1 MDPWVRKIPWRR
13 AWQPTPLFLPGK
25 FHAQRNLVAY
35 SPWGHKESDMT
46 EATYHAY
53 TDNKMK
59 GFEFIGQVIEPRFE
73 LESS

>member
-1 MDPWVRKIPWRR
+1 M
-13 AWQPTPLFLPGK
+13 
-25 FHAQRNLVAY
+25 VAY

-46 EATYHAY
+46 EVTYHAY

-59 GFEFIGQVIEPRFE
+59 VFQVIGQVIEPRFE

>member
-1 MDPWVRKIPWRR
+1 M
-13 AWQPTPLFLPGK
+13 ATTPVFLLGK
-25 FHAQRNLVAY
+25 FHGQRSLVAY

-59 GFEFIGQVIEPRFE
+59 VFEVIGQVIEPRFE

>member
-1 MDPWVRKIPWRR
+1 MV
-13 AWQPTPLFLPGK
+13 
-25 FHAQRNLVAY
+25 Y

-46 EATYHAY
+46 EATYHAC

-59 GFEFIGQVIEPRFE
+59 VFEVIGQVIEPRFE